1 MNGQLSRAENRR
13 RIARRRKIK
22 KAIKEAIGS
31 ALVGILMGGLLIW
44 AFINDPYEPPEPPEH
59 FGQVEYGGIWWDK
72 EDYEQMMIERE
83 EYLQNEQESEQSFIN
98 AVHMVQ
104 EQETAT
110 EASTSDII
118 IGSLVWDAEESYM
131 LAKIAMAEAEGEDTE
146 GKALVILVVLNR
158 VWSEGFPDT
167 IEDVIMEPGQFSPV
181 KEGGRYYTTEPDEDC
196 WEALSMV
203 MHGWDESQGAT
214 YFTSSREQDT
224 WHSRNLEKL
233 FEHGNHIFY
242 REGPEK

>member
-1 MNGQLSRAENRR
+1 MNGQRSRAESRR
-13 RIARRRKIK
+13 RMARRRKIK
-22 KAIKEAIGS
+22 KAVKEAIGS
-31 ALVGILMGGLLIW
+31 ALVGVLLGGLLIW

-83 EYLQNEQESEQSFIN
+83 EYLQNEQESEQVFIN

-110 EASTSDII
+110 AASTSDII
-118 IGSLVWDAEESYM
+118 IGSLDWDAEESYM

-158 VWSEGFPDT
+158 VWSDGFPDS
-167 IEDVIMEPGQFSPV
+167 IEEVITEPGQFSPV
-181 KEGGRYYTTEPDEDC
+181 TEGGRYYTTEPDEDC
-196 WEALSMV
+196 WTALSMV

-214 YFTSSREQDT
+214 YFTSSEEKDT
-224 WHSRNLEKL
+224 WHSRNLTKL
-233 FEHGNHIFY
+233 FEHGNHTFY
-242 REGPEK
+242 KEGQEA